1 MNTSTL
7 YRKDTIFALATPVGR
22 GGIGI
27 IRISGGRAHEILKKI
42 FRPRKP
48 PISSLPD
55 RKLVLGWV
63 VDFETDERVDEVLA
77 VAMYPPHTYTRE
89 PVAEIHSH
97 SGPSVI
103 EKILALVAR
112 AGAVAAMPGE
122 FTLRAFLNGRINL
135 IEAEAVADVVNA
147 ASVASLRAAQA
158 ALSGKLTDTVD
169 EVTSDLKEVLTLT
182 TAYLDFSED
191 EVGAEPRG
199 QIISRLEALKKRL
212 ERLAGSYSSGRLIA
226 EGIKVAIVGKVNV
239 GKSSLMNRLLEKK
252 RSIVTPYPGTTRDFI
267 EDTLELDGLAFRL
280 VDLAG
285 MREKPDPIEREGI
298 KLAHS
303 KAKEADVLILMFD
316 ASVPLEPEDMRIWN
330 GYKDREPLVAA
341 NKIDIFDR
349 AVLDEIKKLCG
360 QKVLEIS
367 AKTGAGLD
375 VLKKSLVE
383 RSKVEFTGELVLTH
397 ERHRQLISAS
407 VESLERAVEAL
418 KKSLPLDVCAVD
430 ISDAASTLEELTGE
444 ITTDEVLSEVFSKF
458 CIGK

>member
-1 MNTSTL
+1 MSTSAL

-27 IRISGGRAHEILKKI
+27 IRISGEHAHEILKKI
-42 FRPRKP
+42 FRPKKA
-48 PISSLPD
+48 SADKLPD

-63 VDFETDERVDEVLA
+63 IDFETNEKLDEVLA

-103 EKILALVAR
+103 EKILALVSR
-112 AGAVAAMPGE
+112 AGAVAAKPGE

-135 IEAEAVADVVNA
+135 IEAEAVADIVNA
-147 ASVASLRAAQA
+147 ASSASLRAAQA
-158 ALSGKLTDTVD
+158 ALSGRLTDTVE
-169 EVTSDLKEVLTLT
+169 EVKSNLKEILALT

-191 EVGAEPRG
+191 EVGAEPKG
-199 QIISRLEALKKRL
+199 QIISKLEKLRKRL
-212 ERLAGSYSSGRLIA
+212 EKLASSYRAGRLIA

-267 EDTLELDGLAFRL
+267 EDTLELEGLAFRL

-285 MREKPDPIEREGI
+285 IREKPDPIESEGI
-298 KLAHS
+298 ELARS
-303 KAKEADVLILMFD
+303 KAKEADILILMFD
-316 ASVPLEPEDMRIWN
+316 SSSPLEPEDIKIWN
-330 GYKDREPLVAA
+330 DYKGREPIVVA
-341 NKIDIFDR
+341 NKIDIVDR
-349 AVLDEIKKLCG
+349 SVLAEIKKLCG

-367 AKTGAGLD
+367 AKTGAGLEA
-375 VLKKSLVE
+375 LKKSLVS
-383 RSKVEFTGELVLTH
+383 RSKAEQTGELVLTH
-397 ERHRQLISAS
+397 ERHKQLVSAAA
-407 VESLERAVEAL
+407 ESLKRAVKAL
-418 KKSLPLDVCAVD
+418 KKSLPLDICAVD
-430 ISDAASTLEELTGE
+430 ISDAARSLEELTGE
-444 ITTDEVLSEVFSKF
+444 ITTDEVLNEIFSKF